1 MSAGIGLAFALHFIF
16 AVFIELGRSG
26 VNGQNNVVARFV
38 AGVFNRVDDK
48 GQSFFGRLQVRC
60 ETAFI
65 ADVGVVSGSFQVLFQ
80 RVENFGTHANGFFNG
95 GSGNRHNHEFLNVN
109 RVVGMLAAVNDVHH
123 RNRQSAGHGAAQI
136 TIQRETGFF
145 GLSLGNGE
153 RNGQDG
159 VSAELAFVFGAVEFN
174 HGSVDFNL
182 IFGVQTGQSV
192 VDGVVDVGNGFFNA
206 FAAETLF
213 VAVTEFNG
221 FVYAGRSAGRN
232 GCASE
237 STGLQN
243 NIGFNS
249 RISARV

>member
-1 MSAGIGLAFALHFIF
+1 M
-16 AVFIELGRSG
+16 
-26 VNGQNNVVARFV
+26 
-38 AGVFNRVDDK
+38 
-48 GQSFFGRLQVRC
+48 
-60 ETAFI
+60 
-65 ADVGVVSGSFQVLFQ
+65 SGSFQVLFQ